1 MSKNT
6 TFGQYYLLLYLLLMV
21 MKVSAINHV
30 LCASCS
36 LGFFAVSPEGESLKE
51 QVTYCLDN
59 LTKYLAANHLPHTA
73 CIRQTYF
80 VRAQS
85 NEEVR
90 QIQTFITDFSFK
102 KLGMW
107 VPLSIVPQPPLGTSS
122 QLVAEYACITDATQI
137 EQKTA
142 GNTAYLK
149 ISSPAGT
156 YLSAAGLNKYL
167 LVSNILEQSIDAF
180 EQMNLILKAED
191 FTFGDIVRQWNY
203 IERIIDFTDNSQHY
217 QIFNDVRS
225 NFYGSST
232 FPHGYPA
239 ATGIGMSFYGIIL
252 EFLAFKPAGEV
263 QIIPIQSPV
272 QTNAHQ
278 YSPQVLSSNQY
289 THISCI
295 RSTPKFERAK
305 AVIGPD
311 GGILF
316 VSGTAAIKGELSASQ
331 YDAAMQTRLTL
342 QNIDNLISHDNL
354 ERNGIQ
360 RCYKAKPLLMRVY
373 VKNPED
379 IRAIKSIVDE
389 YAIHV
394 PILYLQADICRPEL
408 LVEIE
413 GVFQLYP

>member
-1 MSKNT
+1 MN
-6 TFGQYYLLLYLLLMV
+6 
-21 MKVSAINHV
+21 VSAINHV

-36 LGFFAVSPEGESLKE
+36 LGFFAVTPEGESQKE
-51 QVTYCLDN
+51 QVTDCLDN
-59 LTKYLAANHLPHTA
+59 LTKYLATNHLPHTA

-85 NEEVR
+85 NEEIQ
-90 QIQTFITDFSFK
+90 QIQTLISDLSLK
-102 KLGMW
+102 KLGIW

-149 ISSPAGT
+149 ITSPAGT

-167 LVSNILEQSIDAF
+167 PVSNILEQSIDAF
-180 EQMNLILKAED
+180 EQMSLILKAED
-191 FTFGDIVRQWNY
+191 FTFGNIIRQWNY

-225 NFYGSST
+225 NFYASSI

-239 ATGIGMSFYGIIL
+239 ATGIGMGSNGIIL
-252 EFLAFKPAGEV
+252 EFLALKPAGGI

-278 YSPQVLSSNQY
+278 YSPQVLSNNQY
-289 THISCI
+289 THISCL

-305 AVIGPD
+305 AVIGND

-342 QNIDNLISHDNL
+342 ENIDNLITQDNL
-354 ERNGIQ
+354 QRNGIHH
-360 RCYKAKPLLMRVY
+360 CYKVKPLLMRVY
-373 VKNPED
+373 IKNPED
-379 IRAIKSIVDE
+379 IGAIKSIVDE
-389 YAIHV
+389 YVSHI